1 MVRCG
6 SNHTCAITD
15 TGEVYSWGKGDAGQL
30 GVGDNTAQLSS
41 PVCSSLHDDITQHES
56 LIVIAGVLQTRV
68 ESLAGKFCIAIGCG
82 GEHTIAITRTGEL
95 YAWGSNGCGQ
105 LGLSDTSPRT
115 SPALVT
121 LGNTLKD
128 EQAVQIACGFY
139 HSVLLTNH
147 GRVFTSGSGAQGEL
161 GHGNDKPLR
170 YFSPIKYVIER
181 VGWFIGSLV
190 HWFIG
195 SLVHWFIGSLV
206 HWFIDS
212 LVGWLAQKYR
222 RGSGS
227 CVWPRAY
234 GIAHRNRRRLHLGQW
249 LLRPTRPRYAA
260 KRAITT
266 IGAGTAKQ
274 AHSQDCIGCLPYRCH
289 HRYGA
294 RQLRHQ
300 QSALQ
305 LVLTCAIS
313 RSVQHLLVG

>member
-1 MVRCG
+1 VNWGTATTSRC
-6 SNHTCAITD
+6 D
-15 TGEVYSWGKGDAGQL
+15 TFRQ
-30 GVGDNTAQLSS
+30 SS
-41 PVCSSLHDDITQHES
+41 MSL
-56 LIVIAGVLQTRV
+56 
-68 ESLAGKFCIAIGCG
+68 
-82 GEHTIAITRTGEL
+82 
-95 YAWGSNGCGQ
+95 
-105 LGLSDTSPRT
+105 
-115 SPALVT
+115 
-121 LGNTLKD
+121 
-128 EQAVQIACGFY
+128 
-139 HSVLLTNH
+139 SVL
-147 GRVFTSGSGAQGEL
+147 VGSLVHWFIGSL
-161 GHGNDKPLR
+161 VH
-170 YFSPIKYVIER
+170 
-181 VGWFIGSLV
+181 WFIGSLV